1 MSPLWRRYRVLT
13 SFRFLYI
20 FFLAI
25 DACFRLKRRLISSVL
40 KDPSLGSGWSYMVET
55 LMYRTHLLTVT
66 DQKEVR
72 QRFIYHFEER
82 FLKTP

>member
-1 MSPLWRRYRVLT
+1 
-13 SFRFLYI
+13 
-20 FFLAI
+20 
-25 DACFRLKRRLISSVL
+25 LISSVL

-82 FLKTP
+82 FPKTL